1 MKYTNALLKM
11 VPLLL
16 LTYSAGAMAQ
26 CTLSSG
32 TTQTRNVGANLISG
46 LNVPQDTPD
55 GTVIYEE
62 VAPYAPMYNV
72 YCNAQSPMGFL
83 LNPSLGSVPAKSTLF
98 PLGNTGLSFRL
109 FSDIEGKYYSSV
121 RPMPSGSWFLTGDN
135 MRFEIVKTGNLSPQS
150 TVPAGY
156 LGQQIADELVSMNL
170 YLVNPIVVNAAACQT
185 PAVSVQMGDDYQL
198 FEFSN
203 PGDTPRVIKFNI
215 GLNQCQSGIKK
226 IAYSLIPTTQVIDP
240 QKGIV
245 ALNASSTA
253 KGIGL
258 QLMTDAGQPIK
269 FDAIYPFNEFSTNGT
284 SFNIPLSAAY
294 YRLPGSALEAGAANA
309 SVTFVVNYL

>member
-1 MKYTNALLKM
+1 MKYINGLPEIILLA
-11 VPLLL
+11 L
-16 LTYSAGAMAQ
+16 LTYSAGSVAQ
-26 CTLSSG
+26 CTLTSG
-32 TTQTRNVGANLISG
+32 TTQTRNVGANLTSG

-62 VAPYAPMYNV
+62 LASIVPKYEF
-72 YCNAQSPMGFL
+72 YCNAQVSMGFL
-83 LNPSLGSVPAKSTLF
+83 LNPSLGTVPAKSTLF

-109 FSDIEGKYYSSV
+109 FSDIEGNYYRSV
-121 RPMPSGSWFLTGDN
+121 RPMPSGSWFLTGDT

-170 YLVNPIVVNAAACQT
+170 YLVKPIVVNAAACQT

-203 PGDTPRVIKFNI
+203 PGDTPRVVKFNI

-226 IAYSLIPTTQVIDP
+226 ITYSLIPTTQVIDP

-245 ALNASSTA
+245 ALNANSTA

-269 FDAIYPFNEFSTNGT
+269 LDSVYPFNEFNTNET
-284 SFNIPLSAAY
+284 NFNIPLSAAY
-294 YRLPGSALEAGAANA
+294 YRLPGSKLEAGTANA
-309 SVTFVVNYL
+309 AVTFVVNYL